1 MNTQF
6 PIVFILLTLGCG
18 EKEIVTT
25 EITAAP
31 PTIESSIEPTLTI
44 TQKELFFDQDS
55 LDHRKIETAINL
67 ILRQKKHGGQSQLPG
82 MRTIPRRAWP
92 KLKNEDVLQLTELDV
107 GGKGISDISPL
118 SELRQLKS
126 LFLAE
131 NQITDLSPLA
141 GHTQLLSLTLD
152 GNEQLEDLAPL
163 TKMEN
168 LRLLYLD
175 RNHVADLSP
184 LAGLTKLKYLYLRD
198 NQVDNLKPLGKLK
211 HLVMLD
217 IGGNKI
223 TSLNPLMNL
232 SKLKHLSVDDSPY
245 LPQEEI
251 DKLQRALPEC
261 EISYKAAEQP

>member
-6 PIVFILLTLGCG
+6 PIVFILLALGCG

-31 PTIESSIEPTLTI
+31 PTIESFIEPI
-44 TQKELFFDQDS
+44 PIIAQKEFFFDQDN

-67 ILRQKKHGGQSQLPG
+67 TLREKKHSGQSQLPG

-92 KLKNEDVLQLTELDV
+92 KLKSGDVLELTELDV

-118 SELRQLKS
+118 SELPQLKS
-126 LFLAE
+126 LFLAD

-141 GHTQLLSLTLD
+141 DHTQLLSLTLD
-152 GNEQLEDLAPL
+152 GNEQLRDLDPL

-184 LAGLTKLKYLYLRD
+184 LASLTKLKYLYIRD
-198 NQVDNLKPLGKLK
+198 NQVDNLKPLEKLK

-232 SKLKHLSVDDSPY
+232 SELKYLSIDDSPY

-251 DKLQRALPEC
+251 DKLQRALPHC
-261 EISYKAAEQP
+261 EISYKASEQH

>member
-6 PIVFILLTLGCG
+6 PIVFILLALGCG

-25 EITAAP
+25 EITATP
-31 PTIESSIEPTLTI
+31 PTVESSIEPTPI
-44 TQKELFFDQDS
+44 IVQKELFFDQDS

-67 ILRQKKHGGQSQLPG
+67 TLRQKIHSGQSQPPG
-82 MRTIPRRAWP
+82 MRSVPRRAWP
-92 KLKNEDVLQLTELDV
+92 KLKNGDVLQLTELDV
-107 GGKGISDISPL
+107 GGKEISDISPL
-118 SELRQLKS
+118 SELPQLKS
-126 LFLAE
+126 LFLTD

-152 GNEQLEDLAPL
+152 GNEQLRDLAPL

-198 NQVDNLKPLGKLK
+198 NQVDNLKPLGKLE

-223 TSLNPLMNL
+223 TDLIPLMNL

-251 DKLQRALPEC
+251 DKLQRALPQC
-261 EISYKAAEQP
+261 EISYKASEQP

>member
-1 MNTQF
+1 
-6 PIVFILLTLGCG
+6 
-18 EKEIVTT
+18 
-25 EITAAP
+25 
-31 PTIESSIEPTLTI
+31 
-44 TQKELFFDQDS
+44 
-55 LDHRKIETAINL
+55 
-67 ILRQKKHGGQSQLPG
+67 
-82 MRTIPRRAWP
+82 
-92 KLKNEDVLQLTELDV
+92 
-107 GGKGISDISPL
+107 
-118 SELRQLKS
+118 
-126 LFLAE
+126 
-131 NQITDLSPLA
+131 
-141 GHTQLLSLTLD
+141 
-152 GNEQLEDLAPL
+152 
-163 TKMEN
+163 MEN

-198 NQVDNLKPLGKLK
+198 NQVDNLKPLGKLE

-223 TSLNPLMNL
+223 TDLIPLMNL